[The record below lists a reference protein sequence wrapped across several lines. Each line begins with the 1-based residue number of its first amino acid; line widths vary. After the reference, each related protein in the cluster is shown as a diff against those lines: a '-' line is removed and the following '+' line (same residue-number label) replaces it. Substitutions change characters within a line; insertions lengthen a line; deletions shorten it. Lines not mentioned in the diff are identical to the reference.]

1 MTKEQEEY
9 CREFEE
15 LPGFDEQLRAVCDMK
30 TNVTIQDSTLLS
42 NDGLIHVFHG
52 LRKDPIRFY
61 VEETGAYCFI
71 NPEVCLM
78 ACRGLI
84 WVTHEMNLDD
94 YEPTQTEARAMKAA
108 AAELGFS
115 SINEIA
121 FHSAEISFVPADSIS
136 VKEINNPIRLH

>member
-1 MTKEQEEY
+1 MTIKEVYKQEL
-9 CREFEE
+9 REQ
-15 LPGFDEQLRAVCDMK
+15 FDFDKQLRTVCNMK
-30 TNVTIQDSTLLS
+30 TSVTIQETATLTD
-42 NDGLIHVFHG
+42 DGLIHVFRG
-52 LRKDPIRFY
+52 LRRDPIRFY

-94 YEPTQTEARAMKAA
+94 YEPTPSEARAIKAA

-115 SINEIA
+115 SIDEIA
-121 FHSAEISFVPADSIS
+121 FHCAEISFVRSDSIS
-136 VKEINNPIRLH
+136 VKETNSPILLH

>member
-84 WVTHEMNLDD
+84 WLTHEMHIDD
-94 YEPTQTEARAMKAA
+94 YQPTPEEARALKAA
-108 AAELGFS
+108 AAELGFDDVGV
-115 SINEIA
+115 IDV
-121 FHSAEISFVPADSIS
+121 HSAAVSIFTMDSIS
-136 VKEINNPIRLH
+136 TTETANPIRLH

>member
-1 MTKEQEEY
+1 MTIKEEY
-9 CREFEE
+9 GHEIGEQFD
-15 LPGFDEQLRAVCDMK
+15 FDEQLRTVCDMK
-30 TNVTIQDSTLLS
+30 TSVTIQETATLI
-42 NDGLIHVFHG
+42 NDGLIHVFRG

-84 WVTHEMNLDD
+84 WITHEMNLDD
-94 YEPTQTEARAMKAA
+94 YEPTPAEARAMKAA

-115 SINEIA
+115 NIDEIA
-121 FHSAEISFVPADSIS
+121 FHNAEICFVPTDSIS
-136 VKEINNPIRLH
+136 VKETNSPILLH

>member
-1 MTKEQEEY
+1 MTIREEHRHEIKEQ
-9 CREFEE
+9 FD
-15 LPGFDEQLRAVCDMK
+15 FDEQLRTVCDIK
-30 TNVTIQDSTLLS
+30 TSVTIQETAALVD
-42 NDGLIHVFHG
+42 DGQIHVFRG
-52 LRKDPIRFY
+52 LRRDPIRFY

-78 ACRGLI
+78 ACRGFI
-84 WVTHEMNLDD
+84 WITHEMNLDD